1 MGWFVEDSEEAEAYL
16 EVGSSRG
23 WISACADKHVRKMTT
38 APPDA
43 ELSHELISAA
53 AAYEASEA
61 YEAHVKMQGRPHSFV
76 KAKEVLAALTA
87 ILVDHVVDSRG
98 LNTIDK
104 AKVTDDANKRNEE
117 KLAQDYNEY

>member
-1 MGWFVEDSEEAEAYL
+1 MGWFSEDSEEAEAYL
-16 EVGSSRG
+16 EL
-23 WISACADKHVRKMTT
+23 TT

-43 ELSHELISAA
+43 QLSHELISAA
-53 AAYEASEA
+53 AAYELMVQASEA

-76 KAKEVLAALTA
+76 KAKEALAALTA
-87 ILVDHVVDSRG
+87 ILVDHAVDSRG

-104 AKVTDDANKRNEE
+104 AQVTDDANKRNEE